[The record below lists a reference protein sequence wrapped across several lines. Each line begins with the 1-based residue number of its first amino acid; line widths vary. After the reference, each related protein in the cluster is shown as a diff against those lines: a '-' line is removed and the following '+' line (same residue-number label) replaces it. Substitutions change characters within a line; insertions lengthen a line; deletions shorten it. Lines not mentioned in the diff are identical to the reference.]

1 MTEKYRKHSD
11 EMDRP
16 STKMCRYYHI
26 EYFLLPD
33 DREPKKVDMVVFPA
47 VAKVFLDSGVK
58 VCAHACAALRT
69 AYSPILRKVGLLSRE
84 LAGMLGSTP
93 RPTECDYLDIVISLF
108 LWSFKS
114 FCRSCDFFHCVRT
127 WVCTPP
133 ACTHAH
139 SCLWPGSV
147 LGSHW
152 KG

>member
-1 MTEKYRKHSD
+1 MTEKYRKHS

-33 DREPKKVDMVVFPA
+33 DREPEIVDMVVFPA

-58 VCAHACAALRT
+58 VHVHACAALHT
-69 AYSPILRKVGLLSRE
+69 AYSPILCKVGLLARE
-84 LAGMLGSTP
+84 LVGMLGSIP

-114 FCRSCDFFHCVRT
+114 FCHSCNFFPCVRT
-127 WVCTPP
+127 RACTPP
-133 ACTHAH
+133 ARTHAH
-139 SCLWPGSV
+139 SCLWPGCV